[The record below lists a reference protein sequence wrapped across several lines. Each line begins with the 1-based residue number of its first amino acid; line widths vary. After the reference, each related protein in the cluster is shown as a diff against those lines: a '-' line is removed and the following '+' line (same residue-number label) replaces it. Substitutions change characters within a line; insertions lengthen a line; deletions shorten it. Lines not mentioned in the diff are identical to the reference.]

1 MLHLGHP
8 SVGEMVEHQGLLLAH
23 SMLQVL
29 SLVNATSTD
38 GGYAHAI
45 ADEDDDVAGLLLV
58 GILLHPLSLLDRL
71 LQLLETHFVPKFRI

>member
-1 MLHLGHP
+1 MPYLGHP
-8 SVGEMVEHQGLLLAH
+8 SVGEMVKHQGLLLAH

-45 ADEDDDVAGLLLV
+45 ADEDYDVAGFLLV
-58 GILLHPLSLLDRL
+58 GILLHPLCLLDRL
-71 LQLLETHFVPKFRI
+71 LQLVESHFMPEFRI